1 MTRMPAKLLFA
12 LAVVPIVLGGCPS
25 PKTDPAAEPA
35 KAEAAPAAKEGAP
48 VGSAAPDFAVKDDA
62 GTTRKLSDL
71 RGKQP
76 VLLAFY
82 PKDFTS
88 G

>member
-1 MTRMPAKLLFA
+1 MPVPLVVAVFLLGA
-12 LAVVPIVLGGCPS
+12 CPS
-25 PKTDPAAEPA
+25 TKTDPPA
-35 KAEAAPAAKEGAP
+35 KAEAPAAPVAKEGAP
-48 VGSAAPDFAVKDDA
+48 VGSAAPDFDVLDEA
-62 GTTRKLSDL
+62 GKQVTMAQH

>member
-1 MTRMPAKLLFA
+1 MPVP
-12 LAVVPIVLGGCPS
+12 LAVAVLLLGACPS
-25 PKTDPAAEPA
+25 PKTEPPA
-35 KAEAAPAAKEGAP
+35 KAEAPAAPVAKAGAP
-48 VGSAAPDFAVKDDA
+48 VGSPAPDFDVLDDA
-62 GTTRKLSDL
+62 GNHVTMAQH